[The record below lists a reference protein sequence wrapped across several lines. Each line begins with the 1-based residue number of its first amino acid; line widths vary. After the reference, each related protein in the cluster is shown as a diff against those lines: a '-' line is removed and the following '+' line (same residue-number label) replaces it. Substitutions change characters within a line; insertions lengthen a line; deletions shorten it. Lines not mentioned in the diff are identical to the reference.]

1 MLNHQKTYK
10 HLDKLYYQ
18 MSEEDNKNS
27 LSSYVSLL
35 GELNKDDDKI
45 DLESS
50 GELDF
55 IIRPSAKDVAEE
67 AYNRLCEN
75 ANQSE
80 LPFDD
85 PRPVIIESERQFNLI
100 REGLI
105 KKIEEIQQKEEESV
119 AGAKIDTMLYIVDKN
134 AGKTGKFTILGGA
147 ESLLYNTAQKN
158 GWNKYETKLVYEANR
173 IAARENNLHR
183 HLLLDSVLIIPN
195 DTEIIE

>member
-1 MLNHQKTYK
+1 
-10 HLDKLYYQ
+10 
-18 MSEEDNKNS
+18 MSEENNDNNS

-35 GELNKDDDKI
+35 GELSGDDNSEDI

-55 IIRPSAKDVAEE
+55 IVRPSAKDVAEE
-67 AYNRLCEN
+67 AYDRMSEEVNE
-75 ANQSE
+75 SE

-85 PRPVIIESERQFNLI
+85 PRPVIIESERQFHMIIEELI
-100 REGLI
+100 E
-105 KKIEEIQQKEEESV
+105 KIEEIQQKEEESV
-119 AGAKIDTMLYIVDKN
+119 AGAEIDTMLYIVDKN

-147 ESLLYNTAQKN
+147 ESLLYNTAEKN

-183 HLLLDSVLIIPN
+183 HLLLDSVIIIPN
-195 DTEIIE
+195 DIDIIE